1 MSAMSLKAVRFLLA
15 PAEVGER
22 MAGGWDRA
30 LSG

>member
-22 MAGGWDRA
+22 MAGGGA
-30 LSG
+30 APLSG